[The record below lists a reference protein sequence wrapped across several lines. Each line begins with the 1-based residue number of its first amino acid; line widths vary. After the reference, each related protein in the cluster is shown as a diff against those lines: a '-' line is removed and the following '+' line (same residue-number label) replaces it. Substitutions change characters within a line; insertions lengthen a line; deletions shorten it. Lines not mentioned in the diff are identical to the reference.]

1 MTPRIAIIGGG
12 SAHWTPRLLLDF
24 VNTPSLAE
32 SQVVLM
38 DTAPES
44 LPPVQQLA
52 DHIAAVGSG
61 GLRTTT
67 TTELEAAL
75 DGAQFVITG
84 LSVGGFDAMCHD
96 LEIPDRYGL
105 PQPVGDSVGP
115 GGIARALRSVPVTVG
130 IARAIERR
138 CPDALLVNV
147 SNPLTALCR
156 AVTRE
161 TTVDAV
167 GLCNELVG
175 LTWAMSLLFD
185 VGMHEVDP
193 VVGGVNHLPL
203 ITALSIGGSDGFAML
218 RSIMD
223 RPVTALDDPIW
234 MEPPAGSHW
243 RKVSAGEK
251 WTKGDVVANNRLKL
265 ELFRR
270 FGVLPGSSDTHVA
283 EFFPWFVTEASGFGD
298 DWGVHH
304 YGIDGHREDKET
316 DEADLAA
323 LLVSK
328 ELPPWSSGELVAPL
342 LHAIVSGDERH
353 LPVNVP
359 NAGQVDG
366 LDHGPVVECMGRAT
380 ESGITP
386 RDHVLVESVLGE
398 CLRRIV
404 HSQELTVE
412 AALTGNR
419 TLVLEA
425 MLCDQMAGRLPYEHI
440 VALTDELLAAT
451 APWLDQFAH

>member
-44 LPPVQQLA
+44 LPRVQQLA
-52 DHIAAVGSG
+52 DHIASLGSG
-61 GLRTTT
+61 DLRTTA

-84 LSVGGFDAMCHD
+84 FSVGGFEAMRHD

-115 GGIARALRSVPVTVG
+115 GGISRALRSVPVTVG
-130 IARAIERR
+130 IARAMERS

-161 TTVDAV
+161 TTVSTV

-203 ITALSIGGSDGFAML
+203 VTALRIGGSDGFTML
-218 RSIMD
+218 RSLMD
-223 RPVTALDDPIW
+223 RPVAALDDPIW

-243 RKVSAGEK
+243 RKVSTGEK

-298 DWGVHH
+298 EWCVHH
-304 YGIDGHREDKET
+304 YGIDGHRADKDT
-316 DEADLAA
+316 DEADLTA
-323 LLVSK
+323 LIASQ
-328 ELPPWSSGELVAPL
+328 ELPRWGSGELVAPL
-342 LHAIVSGDERH
+342 LHAVVSGEERH
-353 LPVNVP
+353 LPVNIP
-359 NAGQVDG
+359 NTGQVLG
-366 LDHGPVVECMGRAT
+366 LDLGPVLECMGVANA
-380 ESGITP
+380 SGVTP
-386 RDHVLVESVLGE
+386 RDRVEVGSVLGE

-404 HSQELTVE
+404 YSQELTVQ
-412 AALTGNR
+412 AALAGDR

-425 MLCDQMAGRLPYEHI
+425 MLTDQMAGRLPYEHI

>member
-32 SQVVLM
+32 SHVVLM

-44 LPPVQQLA
+44 LPPAQALA
-52 DHIAAVGSG
+52 DHIISISKA
-61 GLRTTT
+61 GLQTTT
-67 TTELEAAL
+67 TTELDAAL
-75 DGAQFVITG
+75 DGAQFVITAY
-84 LSVGGFDAMCHD
+84 SVGGFDAMRHD
-96 LEIPDRYGL
+96 LEIPERYGL

-115 GGIARALRSVPVTVG
+115 GGISRALRSVPVTVA
-130 IARAIERR
+130 IARAMENR
-138 CPDALLVNV
+138 CPEALLVNV

-161 TTVDAV
+161 TSVSAV

-203 ITALSIGGSDGFAML
+203 VTALRIGGSDGFSML
-218 RSIMD
+218 RSLMEQT
-223 RPVTALDDPIW
+223 VTELDDPIW
-234 MEPPAGSHW
+234 MDPPAGSHW
-243 RKVSAGEK
+243 RKVSTGEK
-251 WTKGDVVANNRLKL
+251 WTKGDVLANNRLKL
-265 ELFRR
+265 ELLRR

-298 DWGVHH
+298 DWCVHH
-304 YGIDGHREDKET
+304 YGIDGHRADKEE
-316 DEADLAA
+316 DEADLASLSVA
-323 LLVSK
+323 E

-342 LHAIVSGDERH
+342 LDAIVSDKERH

-359 NAGQVDG
+359 NTGQVVG
-366 LDHGPVVECMGRAT
+366 LDHGPVLECMGVVNAA
-380 ESGITP
+380 GVTP
-386 RDHVLVESVLGE
+386 RDRVQVDSVLGE

-404 HSQELTVE
+404 YSQERTVE
-412 AALTGNR
+412 AALTGDR

-425 MLCDQMAGRLPYEHI
+425 MLTDQMAGRLPYEHV
-440 VALTDELLAAT
+440 VAITDELLAAT

>member
-1 MTPRIAIIGGG
+1 MRPRIAIIGGG

-44 LPPVQQLA
+44 LPPVQHLA
-52 DHIAAVGSG
+52 DHIATLGSG
-61 GLRTTT
+61 DLQTTA

-84 LSVGGFDAMCHD
+84 LSVGGFGAMCHD
-96 LEIPDRYGL
+96 LEIPERYGL

-115 GGIARALRSVPVTVG
+115 GGISRALRSVPVTVG
-130 IARAIERR
+130 IARAMERC

-161 TTVDAV
+161 TAVSTV

-203 ITALSIGGSDGFAML
+203 VAALSIGGSDGFTML
-218 RSIMD
+218 RAIMD
-223 RPVTALDDPIW
+223 QPVTALDDPIW

-243 RKVSAGEK
+243 RKVSTGEK

-298 DWGVHH
+298 DWNVHH
-304 YGIDGHREDKET
+304 YGIDGHRADKET

-323 LLVSK
+323 LLTAE
-328 ELPPWSSGELVAPL
+328 ELPPWGSGELVAPL

-353 LPVNVP
+353 LPVNIP
-359 NAGQVDG
+359 NSGQVVG
-366 LDHGPVVECMGRAT
+366 LDHGPVVECMGVANA
-380 ESGITP
+380 SGVMP
-386 RDHVLVESVLGE
+386 RDCVQVDSVLGE

-404 HSQELTVE
+404 YSQERTVE
-412 AALTGNR
+412 AALTGDR
-419 TLVLEA
+419 TLVFEA
-425 MLCDQMAGRLPYEHI
+425 MLSDQMAGRLPYEHI

-451 APWLDQFAH
+451 APWLDHFAT